1 MIVFGKTIYKD
12 PYLTLLPPL
21 AEGDYNTLKAD
32 ISERGLIV
40 PIVIDEQNNIIDG
53 HNRLRIAAELNL
65 TEIPFDIRV
74 NLSEEEKQQ
83 LALDL
88 NLHRRHLDKEQ
99 RAGFALQMKQQGMSY
114 PQIAEKLGVDPKT
127 VWNDV
132 NRTLENSKVELP
144 PTTGKDG
151 KTRPATMPKTSVITR
166 NQREANRAVKML
178 ENAPELPGF
187 ALTITDLK
195 REVKRQE
202 KQDRIETVQAAELP
216 LDTFHVLA
224 VDPPWSYGRQGD
236 PTHRAANPYPQ
247 MTVEEICAFPVATLA
262 HDDCVLWLWTTNAY
276 MREAYQVADAW
287 GFQVKT
293 ILTWV
298 KDRMGTGDWLRGQT
312 EHCLMAIKGRPV
324 VNLTNQTTVIS
335 GPLREHSRKPD
346 EFFELVNTLCPG
358 KKAEL
363 FAREAREG
371 WTVYGNQLH
380 TFNG

>member
-12 PYLTLLPPL
+12 PYLSLLPPL
-21 AEGDYNTLKAD
+21 SESDYNTLKDD

-53 HNRLRIAAELNL
+53 HNRLRIAAELGL
-65 TEIPFDIRV
+65 TEIPFDIRL
-74 NLSEEEKQQ
+74 NLSEEEKRQ

-99 RAGFALQMKQQGMSY
+99 RAGFALQMRQNGMSY
-114 PQIAEKLGVDPKT
+114 RAIGDKLGVTPMTAREDIKST
-127 VWNDV
+127 VQNYTVD
-132 NRTLENSKVELP
+132 LP
-144 PTTGKDG
+144 QVITGRDG
-151 KTRPATMPKTSVITR
+151 KQRPATMPKTSVITR

-178 ENAPELPGF
+178 ESVVDLPAL

-195 REVKRQE
+195 REFKRQE
-202 KQDRIETVQAAELP
+202 KQERIAAVEAAELP
-216 LDTFHVLA
+216 LDTFHVIA
-224 VDPPWSYGRQGD
+224 VDPPWDYGRQDD
-236 PTHRAANPYPQ
+236 PTHRSANPYPQ
-247 MTVEEICAFPVATLA
+247 MTIEEICAMGVPGLA
-262 HDDCVLWLWTTNAY
+262 HDDCILWLWTTNAF

-293 ILTWV
+293 ILTWE
-298 KDRMGTGDWLRGQT
+298 KDNLGTGDWLRGKT
-312 EHCLMAIKGRPV
+312 EHCLMAVKGKPV
-324 VNLTNQTTVIS
+324 VNLTNQATIIH

-371 WTVYGNQLH
+371 WVIYGNQLH
-380 TFNG
+380 TF